1 MSRLAAE
8 AAVFVD
14 RLEAPARSEAAAT
27 AVTQADSFAAGT

>member
-14 RLEAPARSEAAAT
+14 RLEAAERSEAAAT